1 MVTDLKDDDECQPGS
16 QDMPELQSEFV
27 WHCVPGWR
35 SVVSVP
41 AVSRVVSVIQ
51 LTHVKHGQAAVHVAL
66 QTPTGESRRP
76 SRKPHRLHTGH
87 LKCTRCF

>member
-27 WHCVPGWR
+27 RHCVPGWR

-41 AVSRVVSVIQ
+41 AVPRMVSVIQ
-51 LTHVKHGQAAVHVAL
+51 LTHVEHGQAAVHVAL
-66 QTPTGESRRP
+66 QTPGGESRRHHP
-76 SRKPHRLHTGH
+76 NRQTAHARYSM
-87 LKCTRCF
+87 F